1 MLSVLSNT
9 KPVLVR
15 PHDAAALVI
24 DTEELGA
31 GAWGRCT
38 YRLLLLLLPL
48 ISYISVMHK
57 LEP

>member
-31 GAWGRCT
+31 GAWGQM
-38 YRLLLLLLPL
+38 
-48 ISYISVMHK
+48 YISPITLASAPDQLHFCHA
-57 LEP
+57 

>member
-24 DTEELGA
+24 DTEGLGD
-31 GAWGRCT
+31 GAWGQM
-38 YRLLLLLLPL
+38 
-48 ISYISVMHK
+48 YISHVTLASAPDQLHFCDA
-57 LEP
+57 